1 MNAGN
6 ANLLNAVMLIVMSIW
21 GYKAGGSP
29 TALIPLGFGAILLY
43 FTNSIR
49 DHNKT
54 VAHIAVVLTLVAL
67 IALIAK
73 PLPAAIERGG
83 GAGLYRIIAM
93 IVTGVIALIAFIRSF
108 IQAKKDRQNRLQS

>member
-6 ANLLNAVMLIVMSIW
+6 ANLLNAVMLIAMSIW

-49 DHNKT
+49 SHNKT
-54 VAHIAVVLTLVAL
+54 VAHIAVVLTLIILVMLAG
-67 IALIAK
+67 K
-73 PLPAAIERGG
+73 VLPGTIERGG
-83 GAGLYRIIAM
+83 GAGMYRVIAM
-93 IVTGVIALIAFIRSF
+93 IATSAIALIFFIKSF
-108 IQAKKDRQNRLQS
+108 IDAKKARKGNIS

>member
-6 ANLLNAVMLIVMSIW
+6 ANLLNAVTMIIMSIW

-43 FTNSIR
+43 FTSSIR
-49 DHNKT
+49 AENKT
-54 VAHIAVVLTLVAL
+54 VSHIAVVLTLLAL
-67 IALIAK
+67 IALCAK

-83 GAGLYRIIAM
+83 PGMYRIIAM
-93 IVTGVIALIAFIRSF
+93 VVTGIIAMIAFIRSF
-108 IQAKKDRQNRLQS
+108 IEAKKNRENR